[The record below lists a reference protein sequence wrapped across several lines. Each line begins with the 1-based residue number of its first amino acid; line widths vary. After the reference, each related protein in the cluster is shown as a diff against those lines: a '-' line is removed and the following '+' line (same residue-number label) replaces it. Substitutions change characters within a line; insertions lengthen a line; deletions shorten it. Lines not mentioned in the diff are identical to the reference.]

1 MDKWQ
6 EANDPAQATMRVTNF
21 ATTKNFVTCL
31 IEMLHNLKKL
41 VFDSWIY
48 KKELTKEVFRQEIER
63 LEKFTRGV
71 CVIKKFFK
79 DS

>member
-1 MDKWQ
+1 
-6 EANDPAQATMRVTNF
+6 
-21 ATTKNFVTCL
+21 
-31 IEMLHNLKKL
+31 MLHNLKKL

-79 DS
+79 DSQDYQKEACVEFTQMVQRENKGEEQKDENKNI